1 MVLEWLIPAILLV
14 LGLSIGLI
22 HRRLSVMRRA
32 AIATWDP
39 LEVMLRQR
47 HDLVAPLIQLA
58 LTHARK
64 QKNLTDALLQARN
77 AALRADL
84 SPEAAGRAELQL
96 AAAMQRV
103 LDLGRT
109 HPDLTADLTFRR
121 IQSRFEALG
130 EEITM
135 AGDTFNEAA
144 LAYNRAAISVPA
156 ILVAKYA
163 NLFLLEYFAIQGKER
178 DAMRLAALTRAP

>member
-1 MVLEWLIPAILLV
+1 MEWLIPAILLV

-22 HRRLSVMRRA
+22 HRRLTGMRRA

-39 LEVMLRQR
+39 LEAMLRQR
-47 HDLVAPLIQLA
+47 HDLVAPLSQLA
-58 LTHARK
+58 LSHAHK
-64 QKNLTDALLQARN
+64 PKKLTDALLQARN

-103 LDLGRT
+103 LDLART
-109 HPDLTADLTFRR
+109 NPELSADLTFRR

-135 AGDTFNEAA
+135 AGDIFNEAA
-144 LAYNRAAISVPA
+144 LAFNRAAISVPA

-163 NLFLLEYFAIQGKER
+163 HIFLLEYFAIEDRER
-178 DAMRLAALTRAP
+178 EAMRLAALSRAP